1 MNSRVLAILAAI
13 GLAVVLIVIA
23 INLGTSAPNARRV
36 ATDTSPL
43 PDVSV
48 SPSPTTSPIAAA
60 ACVQPDDPSSHVY
73 HPDRLQVLQPCIAA
87 SGTIDFERKEADGDY
102 HIGLKLDPQY
112 ASLVNACNATCLNG
126 AEHGDLVL
134 EPVCEL
140 PVTQADAVS
149 ACAGYHNPLLVPPVG
164 SHVTVTGA
172 YVLDLDHG
180 WAEIHPVMTITQ
192 A

>member
-1 MNSRVLAILAAI
+1 MNTRVLAVVGAI
-13 GLAVVLIVIA
+13 VVAIVLIVIA
-23 INLGTSAPNARRV
+23 VNLGTGARKDSST
-36 ATDTSPL
+36 AQT
-43 PDVSV
+43 
-48 SPSPTTSPIAAA
+48 SPSPDISTSLSPSATAAS
-60 ACVQPDDPSSHVY
+60 ACLQPSDPSSHVY
-73 HPDRLQVLQPCIAA
+73 HPDRLQVLQPCITV
-87 SGTIDFERKEADGDY
+87 SGLIDFERKEADGDY

-112 ASLVNACNATCLNG
+112 ASLVNACNTTCLNG

-149 ACAGYHNPLLVPPVG
+149 ACAGYHNPLVLPPVG
-164 SHVTVTGA
+164 AHVTVTGA

-180 WAEIHPVMTITQ
+180 WTEIHPLMTITP

>member
-1 MNSRVLAILAAI
+1 MKRRVFVALA
-13 GLAVVLIVIA
+13 GLSFLVIVLVVIA
-23 INLGTSAPNARRV
+23 SQTAPPAREIGTV
-36 ATDTSPL
+36 VGSPS

-48 SPSPTTSPIAAA
+48 APSPSATAAT
-60 ACVQPDDPSSHVY
+60 ACTQPSDPSSHVY
-73 HPDRLQVLQPCIAA
+73 HPDRLQVLQPCITV
-87 SGTIDFERKEADGDY
+87 SGLIDFERKEADGDY

-149 ACAGYHNPLLVPPVG
+149 ACVSYHNPIVVPPVG
-164 SHVTVTGA
+164 AHVTVTGA

-180 WAEIHPVMTITQ
+180 WTEIHPVMTITL
-192 A
+192 AAA

>member
-1 MNSRVLAILAAI
+1 MSRRVFVGLAAI
-13 GLAVVLIVIA
+13 ASLVVVLVVIA
-23 INLGTSAPNARRV
+23 NHTVPPAR
-36 ATDTSPL
+36 DTRTVVNVGSPS
-43 PDVSV
+43 PDVSASL
-48 SPSPTTSPIAAA
+48 SPSATATA
-60 ACVQPDDPSSHVY
+60 ACLQPSDPSSRVY
-73 HPDRLQVLQPCIAA
+73 HPNRLQVLQPCITV
-87 SGTIDFERKEADGDY
+87 GGLIDFERKEADGDY
-102 HIGLKLDPQY
+102 HIGLKLDARY

-149 ACAGYHNPLLVPPVG
+149 ACAGYHNPLVLPPVG
-164 SHVTVTGA
+164 AHVIVTGA

-180 WAEIHPVMTITQ
+180 WTEIHPVMTITP